1 MPLGTPLLAGPGA
14 IVATM
19 LFVQRVHGAGDGFA
33 LAAAMAAVALVVWL
47 AMRFLKPGLTA
58 RACGRKVGT

>member
-1 MPLGTPLLAGPGA
+1 
-14 IVATM
+14 M

-58 RACGRKVGT
+58 QACGRKVGT